1 MIDLKPCPFCG
12 GTPERV
18 YKSSGQTTHIEC
30 TSCKAQFPK
39 STMSNRYDEAWNTRA
54 EPMKEVIHCEDCEN
68 AHFFYP
74 WRYPGERSTVEVGT
88 CALMAEGVT
97 IERDGYCAFAERREA

>member
-1 MIDLKPCPFCG
+1 MTATDELRKLLDGFAEDLCTAGCG
-12 GTPERV
+12 VKCDTREERV
-18 YKSSGQTTHIEC
+18 RLIDGVKDRYAQAIAATLETHEI
-30 TSCKAQFPK
+30 
-39 STMSNRYDEAWNTRA
+39 
-54 EPMKEVIHCEDCEN
+54 IHCEDCEN

-97 IERDGYCAFAERREA
+97 IERDGYCAFAERREQ